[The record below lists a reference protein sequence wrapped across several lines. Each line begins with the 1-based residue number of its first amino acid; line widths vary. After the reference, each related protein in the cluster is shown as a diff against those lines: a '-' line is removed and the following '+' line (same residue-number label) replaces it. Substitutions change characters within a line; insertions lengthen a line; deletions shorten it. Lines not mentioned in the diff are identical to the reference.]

1 MAEPTGIMTIS
12 FAVSATPRVALAAND
27 GFYQGSTVIHEN
39 VRTSLGGSG
48 EITAGDLT
56 VNTST
61 GGWTDGVNDAVTSN
75 NGLSTTD
82 ASTDMLVI
90 KHTGNLVGTTTA
102 AAATDTVLVKSASNV
117 IAELKSGEAIVL
129 PRPQSDIDIAS
140 GDNHVDVEITILGG
154 E

>member
-1 MAEPTGIMTIS
+1 MAEPSGTMTIS
-12 FAVSATPRVALAAND
+12 FAVSATPKVALAAND

-39 VRTSLGGSG
+39 VRTSVGGAG

-56 VNTST
+56 ANSAWVNGVNT
-61 GGWTDGVNDAVTSN
+61 AVTSN

-90 KHTGNLVGTTTA
+90 KHTGFLFGTTTA

-117 IAELKSGEAIVL
+117 IAELKGGEAIVL

>member
-1 MAEPTGIMTIS
+1 MAEPTGVMTIS
-12 FAVSATPRVALAAND
+12 FSVSATPRVALAAND
-27 GFYQGSTVIHEN
+27 GFYQSQTVIHEN
-39 VRTSLGGSG
+39 VRTSVGGSG

-56 VNTST
+56 VNSAWSN
-61 GGWTDGVNDAVTSN
+61 GGNTAVTSN
-75 NGLSTTD
+75 DGMPSTID

-102 AAATDTVLVKSASNV
+102 AAAADTVLVKSASNV

-140 GDNHVDVEITILGG
+140 GSGNHVDVEVTILGG